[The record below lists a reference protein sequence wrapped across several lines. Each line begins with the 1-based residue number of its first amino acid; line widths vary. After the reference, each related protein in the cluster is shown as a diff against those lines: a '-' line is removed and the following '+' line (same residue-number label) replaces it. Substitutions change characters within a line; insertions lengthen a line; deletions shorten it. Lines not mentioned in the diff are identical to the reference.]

1 VRDAFGADTAFGRG
15 IAVSRE
21 RRPGR
26 NLVRASAFDGERSAQ
41 PKRMTQPGVGA
52 VPLAPR
58 TAADRPPRRTSLGAV
73 EETMVRVAVIGYGH
87 WGPNLVRNF
96 AQLPGSTVAAV
107 CDLDPAKLERSLR
120 LAPHAQTTSEYR
132 DTARSDGID
141 AVAIATSAATHYD
154 IAREC
159 LLSDK
164 HVFVEKPMCLTADEA
179 AALVELARRRDRVLM
194 VGHLLKYHPAV
205 VYLKGYMDSG
215 RLGEPLYV
223 HSQRLNLGE
232 VRRDENAM
240 WCLAPH
246 DIAVANYLLGRDPV
260 AVAAVGESYLRRPVQ
275 DVVFVTLHYP
285 DGALAHIHVS
295 WLDPHKIRRT
305 TIVGSKQMAVFD
317 DMEPSEKLRIYDK
330 GVDFPNGDYH
340 SPDAALSLRVGDIFV
355 PKLDP
360 VEPLRAEC
368 QHFVDC
374 IVSGARPRTDG
385 EEGLQVVRVLEAAEQ
400 SLGAGGQL
408 VSVARYLPAR
418 SGAGME
424 TESR

>member
-1 VRDAFGADTAFGRG
+1 MLR
-15 IAVSRE
+15 I
-21 RRPGR
+21 
-26 NLVRASAFDGERSAQ
+26 
-41 PKRMTQPGVGA
+41 
-52 VPLAPR
+52 
-58 TAADRPPRRTSLGAV
+58 
-73 EETMVRVAVIGYGH
+73 AVIGYGH

-96 AQLPGSTVAAV
+96 SQIPGSSVVAI
-107 CDLDPAKLERSLR
+107 CDLDAAKLERSLR
-120 LAPHAQTTSEYR
+120 LAPRARTTSQYR
-132 DTARSDGID
+132 AVIEKNGVD

-164 HVFVEKPMCLTADEA
+164 HVFVEKPMCLSAEEA
-179 AALVELARRRDRVLM
+179 AALVDLARRRGRVLM

-205 VYLKGYMDSG
+205 VYLKSYMDSG
-215 RLGEPLYV
+215 RLGEPLYF

-246 DIAVANYLLGRDPV
+246 DIAVANYLLGRHPV

-285 DGALAHIHVS
+285 DGALAHMHVS
-295 WLDPHKIRRT
+295 WLDPHKIRRM

-317 DMEPSEKLRIYDK
+317 DMEASEKLRIYDK

-340 SPDAALSLRVGDIFV
+340 SPDAALSLRVGDIFI

-368 QHFVDC
+368 QHFIDC
-374 IVSGARPRTDG
+374 LTNGTRPETDG
-385 EEGLQVVRVLEAAEQ
+385 EEGVQVVRVLEAAER
-400 SLGAGGQL
+400 SLSDGGQ
-408 VSVARYLPAR
+408 VVPVGADLPAHSTAR
-418 SGAGME
+418 HGD
-424 TESR
+424 